1 MSVISEVMQMEEL
14 MDIYKDIIEELK
26 DKPILLNAFKQLIKN
41 EDLDYET
48 ETDVSSEEYSDD
60 EVQEEEII
68 IRKDNKGFISIS

>member
-1 MSVISEVMQMEEL
+1 MSVISNVMQMEEL

-48 ETDVSSEEYSDD
+48 ESDVSSEEYSDD

-68 IRKDNKGFISIS
+68 IRKDNNGFISIS